1 MFDSSVHT
9 LAQTFASRT
18 VPPAPSAERNRADL
32 PPSVTQQLNHRLYHS
47 PWRLVNSGVGVIII
61 SIVAIRVLPSLLVSA
76 WVGLTLSTYLLRFV
90 LYRAYRRASP
100 ARQAD
105 RAWSDRYVWSLA
117 VQGTGFGVCGF
128 FLWITP
134 DLALHLTI
142 AMVVAALG
150 AGVAAMYAAD
160 GRACIVFIATSSL
173 PVAVAALMLGDT
185 MNVIAFLVVI
195 VLGINMVITGRQAHH
210 NLVQTLM
217 LRHEREELTQALLA
231 EKTRTE
237 LASKAKSDFLTTM
250 SHELRTPLN
259 AIIGFSQVM
268 LAGLFGPLEPAR
280 YHEYCG
286 DIHTSA
292 NHLLSLINDIL
303 DTAKIE
309 AGKYELTE
317 QPVDLPDIIET
328 AARLMRC
335 RAAEKGI
342 DFSLALMPVPSILAD
357 ERALRQILLNLLS
370 NAIKFTP
377 DGGAVSVSTA
387 YSESGAV
394 MVEVRDTGIGI
405 PPEDLATVFDQFS
418 RAGNAHLSPEI
429 GTGLGLPIVRG
440 LMALHGGDLRIESE
454 PGAGTTVTIE
464 FPATRILAVAA

>member
-1 MFDSSVHT
+1 
-9 LAQTFASRT
+9 
-18 VPPAPSAERNRADL
+18 
-32 PPSVTQQLNHRLYHS
+32 
-47 PWRLVNSGVGVIII
+47 
-61 SIVAIRVLPSLLVSA
+61 
-76 WVGLTLSTYLLRFV
+76 
-90 LYRAYRRASP
+90 
-100 ARQAD
+100 
-105 RAWSDRYVWSLA
+105 
-117 VQGTGFGVCGF
+117 
-128 FLWITP
+128 
-134 DLALHLTI
+134 
-142 AMVVAALG
+142 
-150 AGVAAMYAAD
+150 
-160 GRACIVFIATSSL
+160 
-173 PVAVAALMLGDT
+173 

-210 NLVQTLM
+210 NLIQTLM
-217 LRHEREELTQALLA
+217 LRHEREELTQALIA

-237 LASKAKSDFLTTM
+237 LASQAKSDFLATM

-303 DTAKIE
+303 DNAKIE

-317 QPVDLPDIIET
+317 QPVDLPNIIES
-328 AARLMRC
+328 AARLMRG
-335 RAAEKGI
+335 RAAEKRI
-342 DFSLALMPVPSILAD
+342 AFSLALMPVPSILAD

-377 DGGAVSVSTA
+377 EGGAVSLSTA
-387 YSESGAV
+387 YSESGTV

-454 PGAGTTVTIE
+454 PGAGTMVTIE
-464 FPATRILAVAA
+464 FPAARILAVAA